1 MPLVSGV
8 CHQSVATSPL
18 ALAMSQRTRSTDS
31 CASGVFLRNE
41 VCEVASVA
49 AASSGYEV
57 GLLDVGA

>member
-8 CHQSVATSPL
+8 CLQSVATSPL
-18 ALAMSQRTRSTDS
+18 ALAMGQRTRSTDS

-49 AASSGYEV
+49 AAAS
-57 GLLDVGA
+57 